1 MLCVIGIYRKV
12 VIFIQT
18 KPISHRLRIH
28 LSPCLP
34 RAIVTPQAEVY
45 KCSEQVL
52 TICAMLSVG
61 GSIFYRPKDKA
72 VHADNVHKN
81 FIRAGTGDHIT
92 LMNVYEEWAETNFS
106 TPWCYENFVQVRTL

>member
-1 MLCVIGIYRKV
+1 
-12 VIFIQT
+12 
-18 KPISHRLRIH
+18 
-28 LSPCLP
+28 
-34 RAIVTPQAEVY
+34 VY

-72 VHADNVHKN
+72 VHADNAHKN

-106 TPWCYENFVQVRTL
+106 TPWCYENFVQVRDFCNLDFVSVMGRLERKIYTYQQSVSRPSFPPPHLTRSV

>member
-1 MLCVIGIYRKV
+1 M
-12 VIFIQT
+12 IFIHT
-18 KPISHRLRIH
+18 EKFVLPVEPYLTVFAIH
-28 LSPCLP
+28 LSPYLMQP
-34 RAIVTPQAEVY
+34 SFPQAEVY

-72 VHADNVHKN
+72 VHADNAHKN

-106 TPWCYENFVQVRTL
+106 TPWCYENFVQVRH